1 MLNVLPRSRIVFLL
15 VFLACLALMSVALFM
30 ELAMHLEPCSLCI
43 LQRVMV
49 IGTGIVALTAFIHG
63 PNSRGIQI
71 YGGLM
76 TFTAIIGGSLSSRQI
91 WLQHLPKD
99 QVPSCGPGLDYLLD
113 VFPLTDVL
121 AMVLSG
127 DGSCADVV
135 WEFLGI
141 SIPGW
146 LVLVFISLAGIGLFQ
161 ILRPRA

>member
-1 MLNVLPRSRIVFLL
+1 MPRSRIVFLC
-15 VFLACLALMSVALFM
+15 VFVACLSLMGIALFM
-30 ELAMHLEPCSLCI
+30 EHTMHLEPCPLCI

-49 IGTGIVALTAFIHG
+49 IGTGLVALIAAIHG
-63 PNSRGIQI
+63 PGARGIQM

-76 TFTAIIGGSLSSRQI
+76 IFTALTGFGLSSRQI

-113 VFPLTDVL
+113 VFPLTEVL
-121 AMVLSG
+121 GIVLSG
-127 DGSCADVV
+127 DGSCADIV

-146 LVLVFISLAGIGLFQ
+146 LVLAFILLAGTGLWQ
-161 ILRPRA
+161 ILRPKI